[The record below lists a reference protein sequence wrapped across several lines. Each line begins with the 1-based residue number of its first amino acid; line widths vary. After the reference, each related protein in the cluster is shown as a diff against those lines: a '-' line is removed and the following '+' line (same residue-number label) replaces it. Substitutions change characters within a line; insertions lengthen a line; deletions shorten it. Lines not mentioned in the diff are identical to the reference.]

1 MKRFIKEYANYRL
14 ANNPF
19 LYNSVCGQFYNR
31 RIQNALHNC
40 ERGFISINEAMNII
54 ANAEQYAMDECKPQK
69 YKGMGTEL
77 VKEYLGK
84 RTV

>member
-19 LYNSVCGQFYNR
+19 LYDSVCGQFYNR

-40 ERGFISINEAMNII
+40 EKGFISINEAMEMIV
-54 ANAEQYAMDECKPQK
+54 NAEQYAIQEAKA
-69 YKGMGTEL
+69 
-77 VKEYLGK
+77 
-84 RTV
+84 